1 MLDRNS
7 LKKIFSNIA
16 ILLEIKGELPFK
28 TKAYQ
33 NAAELLSNN
42 EIDFDLHLENKSLKS
57 IPGIGDA
64 ISKKIIE
71 FAETGKMEFYENLIL
86 EYPADL
92 VKITKLAKIGIKKT
106 AQIFKELGISN
117 IDILEKACEENQIAS
132 LKGFGEKTQE
142 NILTSISHTKAS
154 KGRFLQNRIVEDTF
168 KLIDKLNNLEIFN
181 KIEVS
186 GEQKRF
192 SEIIESVDL
201 IAEIK
206 NIESFDL
213 NILNEFLPELIQ
225 NTEKILK
232 IKLNCFSEYPCY
244 LYVASKSAFY
254 LLNHELSS
262 SNEYLR
268 AFKEYSKEQNIK
280 FNADSIVID
289 DNKYLINSEEDI
301 YKLIDLSFV
310 PAELRENNFAIE
322 KAKNNNIPKL
332 IENEDMKGI
341 LHMHTIWSDGNNTVR
356 EMALKAKELGFEYVG
371 ISDHSKSSVYTN
383 GLNEER
389 IIQQHQEIDLLNNEN
404 LGIHIYKGIE
414 SDILLDGSLDYS
426 NDVLET
432 FDFVIASVH
441 SSFTMPK
448 KEMTKRICTALKNP
462 YTMMLG
468 HPTGRLLLSR
478 AGYELDIDEIID
490 TAAKFGKIIELNS
503 NPYRLDLSWQ
513 NIIRAKEKGVMIS
526 INPDSHK
533 KSTLSDIYIGAGIA
547 RKGWIETKDVLNTF
561 NLKDFN
567 QYIIDFKNKRKNKIW
582 KRYY

>member
-168 KLIDKLNNLEIFN
+168 KLIDKLNNLGIFS

-201 IAEIK
+201 IAENK

-567 QYIIDFKNKRKNKIW
+567 QYIIDFKNKRKNKI
-582 KRYY
+582 

>member
-567 QYIIDFKNKRKNKIW
+567 QYIIDFKNKRKNKI
-582 KRYY
+582 

>member
-526 INPDSHK
+526 INPDSHN
-533 KSTLSDIYIGAGIA
+533 KSRLILVFG
-547 RKGWIETKDVLNTF
+547 
-561 NLKDFN
+561 
-567 QYIIDFKNKRKNKIW
+567 
-582 KRYY
+582 

>member
-356 EMALKAKELGFEYVG
+356 EMALKAKELGFAYVG

-567 QYIIDFKNKRKNKIW
+567 QYIIDFKNKRKNKI
-582 KRYY
+582 